1 VPKAKLYIFSCAIKV
16 WKGNLEIFM
25 LDRGVS
31 VDIGGLNKNFL
42 LIIVLS
48 IYNFGMSYSWV
59 VRTFV

>member
-48 IYNFGMSYSWV
+48 IYNFGMSYS
-59 VRTFV
+59 